1 MEKSRYNKITSQF
14 HKRTV
19 LVIGDLMLDKYLWG
33 HTDRISPEAPVPI
46 VEVNNIDFRPGG
58 AANVALNLSSLGC
71 NVIIIGVIGSD
82 SDGENLLNL
91 LKKYKVDCSNIVISD
106 DRYTTVKTRIM
117 SQDQQVLRAD
127 YEVKTPLSDNLLN
140 KIYESLKSVI
150 DNVDALILQD
160 YNKGV
165 FNITNIPEIISLA
178 NNSSKPIYVDPKN
191 SNFKSFKNVRLFK
204 PNLIE
209 FFEGFDSNQS
219 SIKNDGFQLKEELNA
234 DMVFITQGSD
244 GASLFESS
252 EYHHIPTKAR
262 KVHDVSGAGDTV
274 ISIFAL
280 SDLCDAN
287 PKEAAVLSNYAAG
300 RVCEEVGVVPITL
313 NMLNEIV
320 ENYRD

>member
-1 MEKSRYNKITSQF
+1 MEKSRYNRITSQF

-150 DNVDALILQD
+150 DDVDALIMQD

-165 FNITNIPEIISLA
+165 FNITNIPEIIALA

-234 DMVFITQGSD
+234 DMVLITQGSD

-280 SDLCDAN
+280 SDLCDAS
-287 PKEAAVLSNYAAG
+287 PKESAILSNYAAG

-320 ENYRD
+320 ENDRD